1 MFLIIST
8 TTNKKS
14 VAETI
19 SKNLLDNK
27 LTPCTNI
34 SPKTTSTYI
43 WNDKLR
49 KDNEYVL
56 SIKTINSLKED
67 VISTIKNSHNYDIP
81 EIIST
86 KIDILSD
93 DYKIWLM
100 ENLKV

>member
-34 SPKTTSTYI
+34 STKTTSTFI

-86 KIDILSD
+86 KIDILSK
-93 DYKIWLM
+93 DYKKWFKD
-100 ENLKV
+100 NLQV